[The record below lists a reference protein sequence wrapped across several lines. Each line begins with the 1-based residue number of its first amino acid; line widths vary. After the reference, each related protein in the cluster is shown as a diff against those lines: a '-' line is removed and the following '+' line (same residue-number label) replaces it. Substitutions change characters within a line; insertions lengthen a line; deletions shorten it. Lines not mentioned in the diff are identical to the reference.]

1 MYIISILGISGRNKG
16 VPSTC
21 TYINTTSLG
30 IKEGFYLNST
40 DTLFDNFPEAKHYV
54 LATEDAYKFQLSL
67 FDEMGKKEHMTILE
81 NSISRNFLQTNN
93 DIDEIFGQVF
103 EVIKSLKNSEDM
115 IILDITHGLRH
126 QPLIAAFATILGRF
140 SHGKLVNILFAKEVV
155 QYEKYQYVLLDKYV
169 DIGSTSIIISSFLQT
184 LTIPSFGY
192 KNDLIIA
199 LENFSQDL
207 HANALSALLENSLP
221 RLKKL
226 LNEYENDEAYGYM
239 QELFTELEILLK
251 RFEWAKEKQDYELYY
266 IIARIMF
273 EKKYY
278 LIAATYIYEAIP
290 RYFISHFQRLKLLNI
305 NTSNH
310 YEISTALNAYISGEK
325 INPKILN
332 IKSKYFYCSNIEI
345 LSQSKQ
351 LLGLAKEVRNNIAH
365 INPQY
370 SNNDLQK
377 SIEELLELFLQQCI
391 DDNILQNLTEE
402 EKKDQKK
409 CIEHK
414 IVWLKKLK
422 KYFEEELFLKISE
435 DEVKLK
441 EVITKISKN
450 DLSSLNIPQEKK
462 AQFQRKIKNDARC
475 KNILQLLEEY
485 VHNDT
490 INYAKFHLLLKDY

>member
-1 MYIISILGISGRNKG
+1 MYIISILGISGRNKDKA
-16 VPSTC
+16 PSTC

-30 IKEGFYLNST
+30 LKEGLYLNST
-40 DTLFDNFPEAKHYV
+40 DALFYNFPEAKHYV
-54 LATEDAYKFQLSL
+54 LATEDAYKFQLCL
-67 FDEMGKKEHMTILE
+67 FEETHKNEHKAILE
-81 NSISRNFLQTNN
+81 SSISRNFLQTNN

-103 EVIKSLKNSEDM
+103 EVIKSLKNSEEM
-115 IILDITHGLRH
+115 IVLDITHGLRH

-140 SHGKLVNILFAKEVV
+140 SHGKLVNILFAKEII

-169 DIGSTSIIISSFLQT
+169 DIGSTSIIMSSFLQT

-192 KNDLIIA
+192 KNELIIA

-207 HANALSALLENSLP
+207 HANALSSLLENSLP

-226 LNEYENDEAYGYM
+226 LTEYENDEAYGYM
-239 QELFTELEILLK
+239 QELFTELEMLLK

-290 RYFISHFQRLKLLNI
+290 RYFISHFQQLGLLNMRI
-305 NTSNH
+305 GSH
-310 YEISTALNAYISGEK
+310 YEISTAVNAYISGEK

-332 IKSKYFYCSNIEI
+332 IPSKYFYCSNLEI
-345 LSQSKQ
+345 LTQSKQ

-370 SNNDLQK
+370 SNDDLQK
-377 SIEELLELFLQQCI
+377 SIEGLLDLFWEQCL
-391 DDNILQNLTEE
+391 DDNILKNLTL
-402 EKKDQKK
+402 KKAKEQKK

-414 IVWLKKLK
+414 TVWLKKLK
-422 KYFEEELFLKISE
+422 KYFDDEFFLKISE
-435 DEVKLK
+435 DEAKFKETIKKL
-441 EVITKISKN
+441 SNN
-450 DLSSLNIPQEKK
+450 DLLSLNLPQDKK
-462 AQFQRKIKNDARC
+462 THLQNSMENNAKFKAIFQ
-475 KNILQLLEEY
+475 QLEEY
-485 VHNDT
+485 AQSST
-490 INYAKFHLLLKDY
+490 IDYDKFHLLLKD